1 MRQYAAAAAA
11 PTVVK
16 AAPAAAAVPAPMPLA
31 CCASFVGALA
41 GASAGR
47 VPAGAGP
54 QPHFQDQLLLLEAL
68 LETLGTLPVAVL
80 DEGGDD
86 AKGGALGGLDPAGW
100 PE

>member
-1 MRQYAAAAAA
+1 
-11 PTVVK
+11 
-16 AAPAAAAVPAPMPLA
+16 MPLA
-31 CCASFVGALA
+31 CCASVVGVLA

-54 QPHFQDQLLLLEAL
+54 QPHFQDQPLLLEAL

-86 AKGGALGGLDPAGW
+86 AKGGALG
-100 PE
+100 